1 MDVRV
6 KFLGGAGSV
15 TGSKYLLEIDDFKLL
30 VDCGLFQGMKELRLR
45 NWDSF
50 PIDPAKIDAVVI
62 THAHIDHS
70 GYLPKLVKEGYAG
83 PIYCTHATAR
93 LMEIMLRDSGKLQ
106 EEEAAYARKK
116 GYSRHENPLPL
127 YTLKEAEQS
136 FGQFRSINFDETF
149 EVSPNIGLR
158 YLYAGHILGAAHAE
172 IKIKGQQHTKKLLFS
187 GDIGR
192 YDNRLLYDP
201 ASVETT
207 DILWVESTY
216 GNKVSPETD
225 HKIALKKTILE
236 TFDAGGCVLI
246 PAFSVGRTQD
256 ILLLLAQLF
265 QENAIPDCSV
275 YIDSPMAIS
284 VTSLYKEFHDLHR
297 LDDEMISRT
306 PVFDHPNFKYVR
318 TQDSSENINTVKRN
332 AIIISASGMCT
343 GGRVLH
349 HLFHRLP
356 RINDT
361 VIIVGYQAEGTRGRR
376 ILDKEPQIKIFG
388 EMVDLRCRVEFIEGF
403 SAHADRKELVRWLKN
418 IKDSPKYTFVVH
430 GEKEGAE
437 ALAITTSADMHFN
450 TYIPHYMESFD
461 LFQGI

>member
-45 NWDSF
+45 NWEAF
-50 PIDPAKIDAVVI
+50 PIDPAAIDAVVI

-127 YTLKEAEQS
+127 YTLEEAEHS
-136 FGQFRSINFDETF
+136 FSQFASLDIDKTF
-149 EVSPNIGLR
+149 EVSPNISLR

-172 IKIKGQQHTKKLLFS
+172 IEITGEQQTKKLLFS

-192 YDNRLLYDP
+192 YDNQLLYDP
-201 ASVETT
+201 TDIEKA

-216 GNKVSPETD
+216 GNKASPEAD
-225 HKIALKKTILE
+225 HKVALKRTILE
-236 TFDAGGCVLI
+236 TFDANGCVLI

-265 QENAIPDCSV
+265 QENAIPNCPV

-284 VTSLYKEFHDLHR
+284 VTGLYKEFHKLHR
-297 LDDEMISRT
+297 LDDEMISKA

-376 ILDKEPQIKIFG
+376 ILDKEPQIRIFG
-388 EMVDLRCRVEFIEGF
+388 EMVDLRCRVEYIQGF
-403 SAHADRKELVRWLKN
+403 SAHADRNELIRWLKK
-418 IKDSPKYTFVVH
+418 IKVSPKYTFIVH

-437 ALAITTSADMHFN
+437 ALAITTSTEMHFN